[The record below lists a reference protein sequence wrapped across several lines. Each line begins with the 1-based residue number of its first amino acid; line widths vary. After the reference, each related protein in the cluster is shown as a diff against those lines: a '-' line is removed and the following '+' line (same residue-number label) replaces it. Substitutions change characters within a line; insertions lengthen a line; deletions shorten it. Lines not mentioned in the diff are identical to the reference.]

1 MDDFTTYGDTFEQ
14 AHPNLEKVLKRCQEY
29 NLSLNSENFYF
40 MMEGVI
46 LGHYLSS
53 FGIQVDP
60 TKIVVITNLPT
71 PTKKID
77 VRSFLRHVEYYRR
90 FIKDFNKLVNP
101 LYNLLKKKVEFEW
114 IEDCEAAF
122 Q

>member
-14 AHPNLEKVLKRCQEY
+14 DHANLEKVLKRCQEY
-29 NLSLNSENFYF
+29 NLSLNSEKCYF
-40 MMEGVI
+40 MMEGVV

-60 TKIVVITNLPT
+60 TKIVVITNLPI

-77 VRSFLRHVEYYRR
+77 VRSFL
-90 FIKDFNKLVNP
+90 
-101 LYNLLKKKVEFEW
+101 
-114 IEDCEAAF
+114 
-122 Q
+122 